1 MLNFHS
7 SDDSYYE
14 DWRESVIEEG
24 GWVVIVDMPSQSQHD
39 FKKARL
45 TNYVALL
52 DFPQWRTLKPELVF
66 QQVDDWMIRQLQ

>member
-1 MLNFHS
+1 
-7 SDDSYYE
+7 
-14 DWRESVIEEG
+14 
-24 GWVVIVDMPSQSQHD
+24 VVIVNLPIQSQYD

-66 QQVDDWMIRQLQ
+66 NQVDDWMIRQLE